1 MKKAIVVSLLLI
13 WSLMLLSI
21 TTGEVY
27 NKVSSFYANLQ
38 SFQAKVQQTN
48 YYAQLKKTITYKGT
62 IYFTPGRML
71 MHFDEPTVQRLK
83 IENGRIELY
92 DASSNTLFKSL
103 MQPEYEKLNPVEIL
117 QSYWNKSKVSII
129 SETKDRVNIELVP
142 QNDDFIQSLSAT
154 LDKNNGLI
162 YKLSYKDKTGNSV
175 TYNFSSIKLNQ
186 GISSSVWKYDYP
198 KNVQIIES

>member
-13 WSLMLLSI
+13 WSVMLLSI

-27 NKVSSFYANLQ
+27 NKVSSFYANLR

-48 YYAQLKKTITYKGT
+48 YYTQLKKTITYKGT

-92 DASSNTLFKSL
+92 DASSNTLFRSL

>member
-13 WSLMLLSI
+13 WSVMLLSI

-27 NKVSSFYANLQ
+27 NKVSSFYANLR

-92 DASSNTLFKSL
+92 DASSNTLFRSL

-142 QNDDFIQSLSAT
+142 QNDDFIKSLSAT

>member
-13 WSLMLLSI
+13 WSVMLLSI

-27 NKVSSFYANLQ
+27 NKVSSFYANLR

-62 IYFTPGRML
+62 IYFTTGRML
-71 MHFDEPTVQRLK
+71 MHFDDPTVQRLK

-92 DASSNTLFKSL
+92 DASSNTLFRSF

>member
-13 WSLMLLSI
+13 WSVMLLSI

-27 NKVSSFYANLQ
+27 NKVSSFYANLR

-71 MHFDEPTVQRLK
+71 MHFDEPTIQRLK

-92 DASSNTLFKSL
+92 DASSNTLFKTL
-103 MQPEYEKLNPVEIL
+103 MQPEYDKLNPVEIL

>member
-13 WSLMLLSI
+13 WSVMLLSI

-27 NKVSSFYANLQ
+27 NKVSSFYANLR

-62 IYFTPGRML
+62 IYFTSGRML
-71 MHFDEPTVQRLK
+71 MHFDDPTVQRLK

-92 DASSNTLFKSL
+92 DASSNTLFRSF

>member
-13 WSLMLLSI
+13 WSVMLLSI

-27 NKVSSFYANLQ
+27 NKVSSFYANLR

-48 YYAQLKKTITYKGT
+48 YYTQLKKTITYKGT

-92 DASSNTLFKSL
+92 DASSNTLFRSL
-103 MQPEYEKLNPVEIL
+103 MQPEYDKLNPVEIL

>member
-13 WSLMLLSI
+13 WSVMLRSI

-27 NKVSSFYANLQ
+27 NKVSSFYANLR

-71 MHFDEPTVQRLK
+71 MHFDDPTIQRLK

-92 DASSNTLFKSL
+92 DASSNTLFRTL
-103 MQPEYEKLNPVEIL
+103 MQPEYEKLNPVEVL
-117 QSYWNKSKVSII
+117 QKYWNKSRISII
-129 SETKDRVNIELVP
+129 SETEDKVNVELIP
-142 QNDDFIQSLSAT
+142 KNDDFIQSLSAM

-175 TYNFSSIKLNQ
+175 SYNFSSIKLNQ
-186 GISSSVWKYDYP
+186 SIPSSVWKYDYP

>member
-13 WSLMLLSI
+13 WSVMLLSI

-27 NKVSSFYANLQ
+27 NKVSSFYANLR

-92 DASSNTLFKSL
+92 DASSNTLFRSL

-142 QNDDFIQSLSAT
+142 KNDDFIQSLSAT

>member
-13 WSLMLLSI
+13 WSVMLLSI

-27 NKVSSFYANLQ
+27 NKVSSFYANLR

-48 YYAQLKKTITYKGT
+48 YYTQLKKTITYKGT

-71 MHFDEPTVQRLK
+71 MHFDEPTIQRLK

-92 DASSNTLFKSL
+92 DASSNTLFKTL
-103 MQPEYEKLNPVEIL
+103 MQPEYDKLNPVEIL

-142 QNDDFIQSLSAT
+142 QNDDFIKSLSAT

>member
-13 WSLMLLSI
+13 WSVMLLSI

-27 NKVSSFYANLQ
+27 NKVSSFYANLR

-48 YYAQLKKTITYKGT
+48 YYTQLKKTITYKGT

-103 MQPEYEKLNPVEIL
+103 MQPEYDKLNPVEIL

-142 QNDDFIQSLSAT
+142 KNDDFIQSLSAT

>member
-13 WSLMLLSI
+13 WSVMLLSI

-27 NKVSSFYANLQ
+27 NKVSSFYANLR

-48 YYAQLKKTITYKGT
+48 YYTQLKKTITYKGT

-92 DASSNTLFKSL
+92 DASSNTLFRSL

-142 QNDDFIQSLSAT
+142 QNDDFIKSLSAT

>member
-1 MKKAIVVSLLLI
+1 
-13 WSLMLLSI
+13 MLLSI
-21 TTGEVY
+21 TTSEIY
-27 NKVSSFYANLQ
+27 QRVSSFYANLR

-62 IYFTPGRML
+62 IYLTSERML
-71 MHFDEPTVQRLK
+71 MHFDQPTVQRLK

-92 DASSNTLFKSL
+92 DASSNTLFRTL
-103 MQPEYEKLNPVEIL
+103 MQPEYEKLNPVEVL
-117 QSYWNKSKVSII
+117 QKYWNKSRVSII
-129 SETKDRVNIELVP
+129 SETEDKVNIELIP
-142 QNDDFIQSLSAT
+142 KNDDFIQSLSAM

-175 TYNFSSIKLNQ
+175 SYNFSSIKLNQ
-186 GISSSVWKYDYP
+186 SIPSSVWKYDYP

>member
-13 WSLMLLSI
+13 WSVMLLSI
-21 TTGEVY
+21 TTSEVY
-27 NKVSSFYANLQ
+27 NKVSSFYANLR

-71 MHFDEPTVQRLK
+71 MHFDDPTVQRLK

-92 DASSNTLFKSL
+92 DASSNTLFKTL
-103 MQPEYEKLNPVEIL
+103 MQPEYDKLNPVEIL

-186 GISSSVWKYDYP
+186 GIPSSVWKYDYP

>member
-1 MKKAIVVSLLLI
+1 MKKAIAVSLLLI
-13 WSLMLLSI
+13 LSVMLLSI
-21 TTGEVY
+21 TTSEIY
-27 NKVSSFYANLQ
+27 QRVSSFYANLR

-62 IYFTPGRML
+62 IYLTSERML
-71 MHFDEPTVQRLK
+71 MHFDQPTVQRLK

-92 DASSNTLFKSL
+92 DASSNTLFRTL
-103 MQPEYEKLNPVEIL
+103 MQPEYEKLNPVEVL
-117 QSYWNKSKVSII
+117 QKYWNKSRISII
-129 SETKDRVNIELVP
+129 SETEDKVNVELIP
-142 QNDDFIQSLSAT
+142 KNDDFIQSLSAM

-175 TYNFSSIKLNQ
+175 SYNFPSIKLNQ
-186 GISSSVWKYDYP
+186 SIPSSVWKYDYP

>member
-13 WSLMLLSI
+13 WSVMLLSI

-27 NKVSSFYANLQ
+27 NKVSSFYANLR

-62 IYFTPGRML
+62 IYLTSERML
-71 MHFDEPTVQRLK
+71 MHFDQPTVQRLK

-142 QNDDFIQSLSAT
+142 RMMILFNRFLP
-154 LDKNNGLI
+154 LW
-162 YKLSYKDKTGNSV
+162 
-175 TYNFSSIKLNQ
+175 IK
-186 GISSSVWKYDYP
+186 IMV
-198 KNVQIIES
+198 